1 MKHFLLLIILIFI
14 QFTSLAQ
21 VNLEKDTKWTESE
34 SREMENAELLF
45 AEKNTRLALPILEK
59 LLVKHPN
66 NLQLKYIY
74 SICGLSTPG
83 KQAVCLDNLKTVYE
97 KNKKATDIDFYLAK
111 ANFLNFNFDEAI
123 AGINTYKEKNKKL
136 KPEQL
141 KDCDQLISFC
151 NNAKL
156 LMASPVSVKIENMGN
171 TVNTAGAESSPCLTD
186 DENVIIYTY
195 KGEKSKGGL
204 QNAFNQPN
212 KNGVYYEDVFTSS
225 KENGVWKTPEEIKNL
240 NTNNNESVL
249 FLSNDGQQLFIN
261 IDSQQDDGDIY
272 VSKLD
277 KDIWG
282 APVKLI
288 GDVNSK
294 DWENNSSLS
303 PDGRTLFFSSNR
315 PGGFGGKD
323 IYKSRLLP
331 DGAWGKAQNLGDKIN
346 TPFDEDAPFIHYDGR
361 LLIFSSQGHNSMGGY
376 DIFKTYLNTSDS
388 TWSAPENM
396 GFPINTPGDEIHYV
410 LSPSGD
416 NGYYGL
422 GKADGFGDFD
432 IYKVEPGITGIMPVV
447 AVSKGRVTLDTLPV
461 EAEIIVEVPARNT
474 IYRTLKSN
482 AQTGAYRITLPVG
495 EDYKITWKVNNLPDQ
510 TKMIEASKA
519 TTYLLDVN
527 DVKFTSK
534 KDTVIIPAVV
544 AASDPSYQTGNEHID
559 GLVYKIQVSSEYLN
573 VKIKKRQAK
582 KIGEIESVMVD
593 GIARYTLKEEFKTYN
608 EVIEK
613 VKLVRENLIADAF
626 IIGIYNGKRC
636 YLSELRT
643 QGILKIK

>member
-527 DVKFTSK
+527 DVKFISK

-544 AASDPSYQTGNEHID
+544 AASDPSYQSGNEHID